1 MGRKHAMLGNTFSRL
16 EKIRIP
22 PALCC
27 ISINLCFYLPYQ
39 IFFVFVKIFLL
50 RLTKYYS
57 LVRGQY
63 EGPPRHRPHPR
74 RGHCLRRQEAGQT
87 AARQAAEA
95 QG

>member
-22 PALCC
+22 LLYFNQFMSLSSVSNIFCVCQNIFTAPA
-27 ISINLCFYLPYQ
+27 
-39 IFFVFVKIFLL
+39 
-50 RLTKYYS
+50 KYYS

-63 EGPPRHRPHPR
+63 EGPPRPRSHPR
-74 RGHCLRRQEAGQT
+74 RGHCLRCQEAGQT